1 MSKEGST
8 EAPIRHPI
16 DFEHPDFLNPEKLDS
31 EMRRVFDICHGC
43 RRCFNLCDSFPKL
56 FDMIDESKNEDVE
69 SLSSDQF
76 APVVDACTLCDMCFM
91 TKCPYVPPHE
101 FDLDFPHLML
111 RYRTAQKKLGKL
123 PAVPAQ
129 LAKIDRNAKFGV
141 LFSKIINWA
150 SDVKNTFIRKIL
162 EIISGID
169 KRVQLPRYNSETFSN
184 FFKKN
189 KDKITYDTP
198 SKDRKVVIYSTCF
211 VNFNKKDTG
220 VAALKVLK
228 KNGVEVQ
235 EAYPGCCGMPFL
247 EQADL
252 PKVVEQA
259 KKVSN
264 DLINWIDKGYKVITL
279 TASCGL
285 MLKFE
290 WPLLVPNDEKV
301 KKLSQNV
308 MDIDEYVVDIAN
320 KEGLAEG
327 LQEIDG
333 GVTVH
338 HACHA
343 RAQNM
348 GIKARDMLKYYGTN
362 ERTQVVTT
370 NIADQNT
377 FLKYL
382 TSAQV
387 TTDIPNHSKKFLYE
401 EYTSRMKLN
410 TGNEGYE
417 SKDVV
422 SEHCEVC
429 NIAREENSEE
439 GILICPQCGSE
450 EYMMVVSDFPSFRDP
465 PKERNN
471 YAYKKINHLN
481 EILNQFQAKES
492 TIIPDEVMNE
502 VICEVKKRRIMN
514 IAEMTEKDIREI
526 LKKINRSKYYEH
538 ATHILSRLNGNP
550 PPTITPEI
558 EEKIRAMF
566 QEIQAPFLLYCPDD
580 RTNFLSY
587 SYILYKFFE
596 LLELDE
602 YRIYFPLLKSRDRL
616 IAHDFIWKKICDYLK
631 WEYIS
636 SV

>member
-1 MSKEGST
+1 MDTVFRIKKGRETSRSKNADIVSGT
-8 EAPIRHPI
+8 
-16 DFEHPDFLNPEKLDS
+16 LDS
-31 EMRRVFDICHGC
+31 IHQNMVSNIRQHSS
-43 RRCFNLCDSFPKL
+43 NLETL
-56 FDMIDESKNEDVE
+56 KN
-69 SLSSDQF
+69 
-76 APVVDACTLCDMCFM
+76 
-91 TKCPYVPPHE
+91 
-101 FDLDFPHLML
+101 DLENL
-111 RYRTAQKKLGKL
+111 RQ
-123 PAVPAQ
+123 Q
-129 LAKIDRNAKFGV
+129 LR
-141 LFSKIINWA
+141 
-150 SDVKNTFIRKIL
+150 
-162 EIISGID
+162 EIE
-169 KRVQLPRYNSETFSN
+169 N
-184 FFKKN
+184 
-189 KDKITYDTP
+189 
-198 SKDRKVVIYSTCF
+198 
-211 VNFNKKDTG
+211 
-220 VAALKVLK
+220 
-228 KNGVEVQ
+228 
-235 EAYPGCCGMPFL
+235 
-247 EQADL
+247 
-252 PKVVEQA
+252 
-259 KKVSN
+259 SN
-264 DLINWIDKGYKVITL
+264 DLDDI
-279 TASCGL
+279 
-285 MLKFE
+285 LKCSKLKE
-290 WPLLVPNDEKV
+290 QIKELNEKIEEQNPLKNYYLKNA
-301 KKLSQNV
+301 
-308 MDIDEYVVDIAN
+308 DI
-320 KEGLAEG
+320 
-327 LQEIDG
+327 
-333 GVTVH
+333 
-338 HACHA
+338 
-343 RAQNM
+343 
-348 GIKARDMLKYYGTN
+348 MLKYYGTN

-382 TSAQV
+382 NQSQV

-417 SKDVV
+417 SKEVV

-429 NIAREENSEE
+429 NVAREENSEE

-631 WEYIS
+631 WEFIS